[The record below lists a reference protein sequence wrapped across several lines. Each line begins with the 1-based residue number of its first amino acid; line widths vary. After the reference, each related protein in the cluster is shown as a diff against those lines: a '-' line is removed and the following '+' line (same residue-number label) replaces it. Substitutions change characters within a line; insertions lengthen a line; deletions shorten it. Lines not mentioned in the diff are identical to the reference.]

1 MVWRWLFAGNV
12 LTRRKLKVT
21 KWEETDRIKQN
32 IYLVEYNIQLPKLK
46 WPNDLFSLNIVCNT
60 KFPEGFLW
68 NESNCFLKSKVY

>member
-21 KWEETDRIKQN
+21 KWEETDRIDQN

-46 WPNDLFSLNIVCNT
+46 WPNDLFSLNIM
-60 KFPEGFLW
+60 
-68 NESNCFLKSKVY
+68 